1 MTTTNSQLREQLQQA
16 CDGLLF
22 ISEPDYPFEVFF
34 WEASG
39 SLVIIPE
46 RILQKTGH
54 SVDTPIEVVDIDS
67 FFAVA
72 TTEQEW
78 HNQEE
83 RETLKKFHNLVETL
97 KSYLTDIKVYRL
109 GERSIDVYI
118 VGKTSTGDLAG
129 LSTKV
134 VET

>member
-1 MTTTNSQLREQLQQA
+1 MTTKNSKLRDQLQEA
-16 CDGLLF
+16 SDGLVF
-22 ISEPDYPFEVFF
+22 ISESDYPFEVFL
-34 WEASG
+34 WEASD
-39 SLVIIPE
+39 SLVITPE
-46 RILQKTGH
+46 TFLKKTEH
-54 SVDTPIEVVDIDS
+54 PVDTPVEVVDINS

-78 HNQEE
+78 HNPEE
-83 RETLKKFHNLVETL
+83 REMVKKFQTLVETL
-97 KSYLTDIKVYRL
+97 KHNLSEIKVYRL

-118 VGKTSTGDLAG
+118 IGKTSIGDYGG

>member
-22 ISEPDYPFEVFF
+22 ISESDYPFEVFF
-34 WEASG
+34 WEASD
-39 SLVIIPE
+39 SLAITPE
-46 RILQKTGH
+46 TILHKTGQPL
-54 SVDTPIEVVDIDS
+54 DTPVQVKDVDS

-78 HNQEE
+78 HNPEE
-83 RETLKKFHNLVETL
+83 RETSKRFQALVETL
-97 KSYLTDIKVYRL
+97 RCNLNEIKVYRL

>member
-1 MTTTNSQLREQLQQA
+1 MTNNSELRYKLQKA
-16 CDGLLF
+16 SDGLLL
-22 ISEPDYPFEVFF
+22 ISESDYPFEVFL
-34 WEASG
+34 WEAG
-39 SLVIIPE
+39 SLVITPE
-46 RILQKTGH
+46 TILQKTGH
-54 SVDTPIEVVDIDS
+54 PVDTPVEVVDIDS

-78 HNQEE
+78 HNPEE
-83 RETLKKFHNLVETL
+83 RETSKRFQALVETL
-97 KSYLTDIKVYRL
+97 RCNLNEIKVYRL